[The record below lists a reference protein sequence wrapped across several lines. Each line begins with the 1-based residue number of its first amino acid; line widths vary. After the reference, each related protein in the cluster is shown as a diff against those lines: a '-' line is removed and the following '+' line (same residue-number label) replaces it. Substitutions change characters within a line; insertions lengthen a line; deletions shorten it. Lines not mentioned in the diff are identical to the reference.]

1 MTLTADAAPVTLV
14 PSAEEDEMTDQRHD
28 PTTDIPEADALEQR
42 RDAVEP
48 PRDPERTTTE
58 PVPDGVAANPADV
71 IEQSIDVPADDDD
84 RDQTA

>member
-1 MTLTADAAPVTLV
+1 
-14 PSAEEDEMTDQRHD
+14 MTDQRDD

-48 PRDPERTTTE
+48 PHDPEHTASE
-58 PVPDGVAANPADV
+58 PVPDGVEADPADV